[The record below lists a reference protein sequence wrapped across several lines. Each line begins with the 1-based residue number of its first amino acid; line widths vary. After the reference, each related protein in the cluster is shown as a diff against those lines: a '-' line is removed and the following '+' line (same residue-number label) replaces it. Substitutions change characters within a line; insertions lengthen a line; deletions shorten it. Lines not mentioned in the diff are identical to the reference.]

1 MFTSCAKHA
10 CFANGIVCI
19 TYTLVNVVLART
31 CPLFDG
37 VKASVTVSVMQSKE
51 FLLTL
56 GKRLRQL
63 EGCIVVDFMA
73 EGYKLIT
80 AWGKFL
86 DWKVTRGIVREFND
100 MVVIEYFAS
109 RTNPSSVLG
118 MIILRTQLLGRKK
131 SNRTIRDIEG
141 FEFNVTEL
149 VVGIKHRPA
158 NSANALDV
166 KATGNT
172 FDLGMLKRV
181 KLTDEV

>member
-1 MFTSCAKHA
+1 MSCTKHA

-19 TYTLVNVVLART
+19 TYTFVDVVLARA

-56 GKRLRQL
+56 GKRLRQMK
-63 EGCIVVDFMA
+63 GCILVNFMA
-73 EGYKLIT
+73 ECYKFVT

-86 DWKVTRGIVREFND
+86 YGKITRGIIGELND
-100 MVVIEYFAS
+100 MVVIEDLAS
-109 RTNPSSVLG
+109 RTNPSSILC
-118 MIILRTQLLGRKK
+118 MIILRTQLLRRKK

-149 VVGIKHRPA
+149 VVGVKHRPLD
-158 NSANALDV
+158 SADALDV

-172 FDLGMLKRV
+172 FDLRMLERME
-181 KLTDEV
+181 LTDEI